1 MDHRSA
7 DPRSPEAGELIAA
20 LSRELAARYDFS
32 DDGSGNFNP
41 QDAAVPRSEFLV
53 GFVEGRPVACGAFR
67 PLDERAAEIK
77 RMYVVPGQRGRG
89 YSKLV
94 LAELEARAVRMG
106 YAVARLETGT
116 RQPEAI
122 ALYERAGYRRI
133 PKYGIYVG
141 NPLSVCFEKDLSP
154 GLSWRRPRAGSPE
167 S

>member
-1 MDHRSA
+1 MDLRSA
-7 DPRSPEAGELIAA
+7 DPRSPEAAELIAA

-41 QDAAVPRSEFLV
+41 QDAAVPRSEFLL

-67 PLDERAAEIK
+67 PMDDRAAEIK
-77 RMYVVPGQRGRG
+77 RMYVIPAQRGRG

-94 LAELEARAVRMG
+94 LAELEARAARMG
-106 YAVARLETGT
+106 YEIARLETGA

-133 PKYGIYVG
+133 PKYEIYIE
-141 NPLSVCFEKDLSP
+141 NPLSICFEKDLSP
-154 GLSWRRPRAGSPE
+154 GLSWRTPKAGSPG